1 MRITRLLIIAIIVG
15 SIYFYVKQ
23 HSVNSSGW
31 QTISIATPNTIPL
44 ATIEFPQRPVSKTF
58 QRNISSLGKIEF
70 TTYQAVDDKHL
81 FIVLAVSSIEK
92 DIEQKN
98 IQALEQAIHAI
109 NDTSLSTIS
118 HKQAF
123 VQQSYQG
130 IEYKASN
137 DSGSEA
143 WCRTIKNGNQ
153 LLSVIYTS
161 STSVLDIGPR
171 DRFFRS
177 LKL

>member
-1 MRITRLLIIAIIVG
+1 MRIFKLLIIAIIVSG
-15 SIYFYVKQ
+15 VYYYVKQ
-23 HSVNSSGW
+23 HAGDPSSW
-31 QTISIATPNTIPL
+31 QKTSLETGGTIQ
-44 ATIEFPQRPVSKTF
+44 FPQRPISKTF

-70 TTYQAVDDKHL
+70 TTYQAVYDKHL
-81 FIVLAVSSIEK
+81 FIVLAVSNIEK
-92 DIEQKN
+92 DIKQKN

-118 HKQAF
+118 HKKTF

-130 IEYKASN
+130 VEYKASN

-143 WCRTIKNGNQ
+143 WCRTIKKGNQ

-161 STSVLDIGPR
+161 STSVSDTKSR
-171 DRFFRS
+171 DTFFRS
-177 LKL
+177 LRL